1 MRKIVS
7 HSRMYLER
15 ERERK
20 EDYDDED
27 GWMDG
32 WEAKFFEE
40 SQEAESNISQKG
52 TTEISLVEIKRL
64 HFSSVTC

>member
-32 WEAKFFEE
+32 RQNSSRKAKRQRAT
-40 SQEAESNISQKG
+40 SAKKAQRK
-52 TTEISLVEIKRL
+52 
-64 HFSSVTC
+64 